1 MIEAADFR
9 ADEDLLA
16 LARAVLDES
25 GFVAELVQSET
36 VLLAENQFA
45 IVALAATPTLA
56 DLLVAEAA
64 VESFLRAR
72 VAQIDIGPKVWD
84 AYLVL
89 LTQESS
95 RSQER
100 AYQRLFEINYDT
112 HEFRRIARVGV
123 GLTFREVRNA
133 LTPFME
139 PLRLDEAGL
148 SVDPLDLL
156 PVALNRHGIGIDA
169 AERAVAIFRQ
179 GGRLDDAL

>member
-1 MIEAADFR
+1 MSEQADFR
-9 ADEDLLA
+9 VDEDLLA
-16 LARAVLDES
+16 LARTVLAES
-25 GFVAELVQSET
+25 GFVAELVHSET

-56 DLLVAEAA
+56 DLLAAEAT

-72 VAQIDIGPKVWD
+72 IAEANVGPKVWD

-89 LTQESS
+89 LTQDSS
-95 RSQER
+95 QSPGRN
-100 AYQRLFEINYDT
+100 YQRLFEINYDT

-123 GLTFREVRNA
+123 GPTFREVRSA
-133 LTPFME
+133 LTPFVE

-148 SVDPLDLL
+148 SVDPLDSL
-156 PVALNRHGIGIDA
+156 PAALNRHGIDMDI
-169 AERAVAIFRQ
+169 AERAVDIFRQ